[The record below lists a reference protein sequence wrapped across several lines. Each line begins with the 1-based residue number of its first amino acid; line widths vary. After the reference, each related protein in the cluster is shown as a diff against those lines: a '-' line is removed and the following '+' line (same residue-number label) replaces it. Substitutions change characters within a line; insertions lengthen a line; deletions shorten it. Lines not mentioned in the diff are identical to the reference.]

1 MSTADN
7 DKTQIRV
14 PPPAAAMAPPAQLHC
29 VDTSAL
35 KDGIGAQIMLDD
47 REVSIGRDAKNQVS
61 LHAQGVSRYHARVFA
76 QNGDWWVEDVG
87 STNGTRV
94 NNSKLEET
102 QTLKHGDTIAFGRAC
117 YKFLLLSEPHEVVT
131 VVTVERDIDLGA
143 ADKATMADS
152 GQPSPAISD
161 PGAPAPAARTTTT
174 ANPAA
179 AKSGGG
185 NIVLWIIVIAAFAAM
200 LAGGA
205 KLLGVI

>member
-1 MSTADN
+1 
-7 DKTQIRV
+7 
-14 PPPAAAMAPPAQLHC
+14 MAPPAQLHC
-29 VDTSAL
+29 VDTSVL

-47 REVSIGRDAKNQVS
+47 REVSIGRDAKNQAS

-76 QNGDWWVEDVG
+76 KNGDWLVEDVG

-117 YKFLLLSEPHEVVT
+117 YKFQLLSEPHEVVT

-143 ADKATMADS
+143 ADKATMTGS
-152 GQPSPAISD
+152 GQPSPATSN